1 VLQAS
6 ERITLIYNISQMAG
20 QTLCRETRNDGTQP
34 PHPGHGE
41 SAYEGFEITMAMLRS
56 VA

>member
-20 QTLCRETRNDGTQP
+20 QTLCRETQNDWTQL
-34 PHPGHGE
+34 PHPCNGE

-56 VA
+56 VV